1 MEESGKW
8 QSQDRRAAVHS
19 LGAHSLGGDPRKV
32 RKEVSPINIRS
43 DRTWQTPAVLQHGGE
58 GGQDGVM
65 QTGRW

>member
-1 MEESGKW
+1 M
-8 QSQDRRAAVHS
+8 HS